1 MSTKVLNLTVAMLY
15 TPVYWS
21 ILLLD
26 KIRGSK
32 HETRRISRRV
42 S

>member
-1 MSTKVLNLTVAMLY
+1 MSTKVLNIAVAMLY

-26 KIRGSK
+26 KIRGNK

>member
-1 MSTKVLNLTVAMLY
+1 MSTKVLNLTVAVLY

-21 ILLLD
+21 LLLLD

-32 HETRRISRRV
+32 HEARRISRRV